1 MKIATIK
8 LSQLEDT
15 FRATEL
21 QRDLQVRLQ
30 LYLEGA
36 ELQLKRLNQIKLLM
50 KSLNLVKGK
59 IPKSLMRM
67 PIETRNELNKLMK
80 DREFKI

>member
-15 FRATEL
+15 LRATEL